1 MKQAKKRSPWSWI
14 PTLYFA
20 QGLPYVAVN
29 VITVIMY
36 KRLGIS
42 NTDIALYTGWLYL
55 PWVIKPFWSPF
66 VDILKTKRWWTIL
79 MQWIIG
85 FGLAGIAFAI
95 PTPFFFQLTLAI
107 FWLVGFASAT
117 HDIAS
122 DGYYMLALDE
132 HQQAAYVGIRSTFYR
147 VATIFG
153 QGLLVIIAG
162 IIESNTGLEP
172 QFVNVTADPA
182 KQVAA
187 AEKDTHAIPEVI
199 LVSDEQKNTQ
209 QFVYSTND
217 LTIPTEVP
225 EFVTVDSC
233 GITTQMK
240 FADFSAFVIDSI
252 SKLNVQN
259 GFTLITEKKEEAEK
273 GKKEEAKDENKK
285 SGFEQWIKNTFGEER
300 AEVKSLGNNFAIVG
314 VTLSQAP
321 KDGEEIVL
329 IVNYK
334 AGDKSIVLKED
345 DKLSTRFTFNKDN
358 WNKVAYMYFEVDK
371 NLKAKSTA
379 EFEGTSGNIPLAWS
393 IVFGFL
399 SIFFLA
405 VALYHSF
412 ILPKPTSD
420 KSISEG
426 GKASPKEIVN
436 GFLTTFKTFFQKK
449 QVWVAMCFML
459 LYRLPEAQLIK
470 IINPFFLDPVDKG
483 GLGLTTGQ
491 VGIVYGTIGIIALT
505 LGGIIGGICASRG
518 GLRKW
523 LWPMALS
530 ISLNSIV
537 YIVLSAIQ
545 PDPNSLGGMV
555 TICSGMFIDQF
566 GYGFGFT
573 AFMLYM
579 MYFADGPYKTSH
591 YAICTAFMA
600 LGMMLP
606 GMWSGWLQELIG
618 YNHFFI
624 WTLICCVATWFVT
637 SLIKVNPNYGKKTT
651 NEEKVDAEDVTED
664 QEY

>member
-1 MKQAKKRSPWSWI
+1 MNKTTKRNPWAWI

-66 VDILKTKRWWTIL
+66 IDIIKTKRWWTLL

-85 FGLAGIAFAI
+85 FGLAAVAFSI

-107 FWLVGFASAT
+107 FWLVGFSSAT

-122 DGYYMLALDE
+122 DGYYMIALEE
-132 HQQAAYVGIRSTFYR
+132 HEQAAYVGIRSTFYR
-147 VATIFG
+147 VATIVG

-162 IIESNTGLEP
+162 AIESSTGLEP
-172 QFVNVTADPA
+172 ANLKVEADPA
-182 KQVAA
+182 IEVRSESPSYGIPVF
-187 AEKDTHAIPEVI
+187 AELTEDQTATEQFIYTSESLSVGTKAPTALTVKDGDNTREIQFAEYSKMMMDSVRI
-199 LVSDEQKNTQ
+199 LNET
-209 QFVYSTND
+209 
-217 LTIPTEVP
+217 
-225 EFVTVDSC
+225 
-233 GITTQMK
+233 
-240 FADFSAFVIDSI
+240 
-252 SKLNVQN
+252 N
-259 GFTLITEKKEEAEK
+259 GFVAVEKKET
-273 GKKEEAKDENKK
+273 KKEDVVKESPGKNA
-285 SGFEQWIKNTFGEER
+285 FERWISSTFGEDR
-300 AEVKSLGNNFAIVG
+300 KEVQTTGNNFAIVG
-314 VTLSQAP
+314 VRLTKQPAA
-321 KDGEEIVL
+321 GEERVL
-329 IVNYK
+329 IVTYK
-334 AGDKSIVLKED
+334 SGDQSIKLEQN
-345 DKLSTRFTFNKDN
+345 KLSTRFVFNDRN
-358 WNKVAYMYFEVDK
+358 WDKTAYLFFEVDNK
-371 NLKAKSTA
+371 LASKATA
-379 EFEGTSGNIPLAWS
+379 DFQGTSGNIPLAWM
-393 IVFGFL
+393 IVFIVL
-399 SIFFLA
+399 SVFFLGA
-405 VALYHSF
+405 AMYHSWV
-412 ILPKPTSD
+412 LPRPAND
-420 KSISEG
+420 KSINSGE
-426 GKASPKEIVN
+426 KATAKEIVR
-436 GFLTTFKTFFQKK
+436 GFLDTFKTFFQKK
-449 QVWVAMCFML
+449 QIWVAMAFML

-505 LGGIIGGICASRG
+505 IGGIIGGLCASRG
-518 GLRKW
+518 GLKKW

-530 ISLNSIV
+530 ISLNSVV
-537 YIVLSAIQ
+537 YIILSAIQ
-545 PDPNSLGGMV
+545 PDPSTVGGMV
-555 TICSGMFIDQF
+555 TICGGMFIDQF

-624 WTLICCVATWFVT
+624 WTLVCCFATWSVT
-637 SLIKVNPNYGKKTT
+637 AMIKVDPSYGKKD
-651 NEEKVDAEDVTED
+651 KKK
-664 QEY
+664 

>member
-1 MKQAKKRSPWSWI
+1 MNKTTKRNPWAWI

-29 VITVIMY
+29 VLTVILY

-66 VDILKTKRWWTIL
+66 VDIIKTKRWWTVL

-85 FGLAGIAFAI
+85 FGLAAVAFSI

-122 DGYYMLALDE
+122 DGFYMIALEE

-147 VATIFG
+147 VATIIG
-153 QGLLVIIAG
+153 QGVLVIIAG
-162 IIESNTGLEP
+162 VIESNTGLDPANITVQANPTIQTTEYCIP
-172 QFVNVTADPA
+172 APIHPTAEQQAKEQFIFSTSQLTMGTKAPDSITTTIDGVTA
-182 KQVAA
+182 
-187 AEKDTHAIPEVI
+187 
-199 LVSDEQKNTQ
+199 
-209 QFVYSTND
+209 
-217 LTIPTEVP
+217 TIP
-225 EFVTVDSC
+225 
-233 GITTQMK
+233 
-240 FADFSAFVIDSI
+240 FARFSSAMLDSI
-252 SKLNVQN
+252 GKLNISN
-259 GFTLITEKKEEAEK
+259 GFVAQEKPAEAGESVVAPKENSALEM
-273 GKKEEAKDENKK
+273 
-285 SGFEQWIKNTFGEER
+285 WIKGTFGEER
-300 AEVKSLGNNFAIVG
+300 QEIKAANNNFAIIG
-314 VTLSQAP
+314 VTLTKAP
-321 KDGEEIVL
+321 EPGEDRIL
-329 IVNYK
+329 IVTYRS
-334 AGDKSIVLKED
+334 GDQSI
-345 DKLSTRFTFNKDN
+345 KLEQNKISTRFVFNKDN
-358 WNKVAYMYFEVDK
+358 WNKTAYLYFEADNK
-371 NLKAKSTA
+371 LATTTTA
-379 EFEGTSGNIPLAWS
+379 DFQGTSGNIPLAWT
-393 IVFGFL
+393 IVFIVL
-399 SIFFLA
+399 SVFFLLA
-405 VALYHSF
+405 ALYHGY
-412 ILPKPTSD
+412 ILPKPAAD
-420 KSISEG
+420 KHIGSE
-426 GKASPKEIVN
+426 KATAKDIIK
-436 GFLTTFKTFFQKK
+436 GFSNTFVTFFKKK
-449 QVWVAMCFML
+449 QIWIAMAFML

-470 IINPFFLDPVDKG
+470 IINPFFLDPIDKG

-491 VGIVYGTIGIIALT
+491 VGLVYGTIGIIALT
-505 LGGIIGGICASRG
+505 IGGIIGGICASRG

-537 YIVLSAIQ
+537 YILLSAFQ
-545 PDPNSLGGMV
+545 PDPSTIGGMV
-555 TICSGMFIDQF
+555 AICAGMFVDQF

-618 YNHFFI
+618 YNHFFV
-624 WTLICCVATWFVT
+624 WTLICCVATWLVT
-637 SLIKVNPNYGKKTT
+637 SLIKVDPSYGRKQTVAEQID
-651 NEEKVDAEDVTED
+651 EENITED
-664 QEY
+664 QEL

>member
-1 MKQAKKRSPWSWI
+1 MNNTKKRNPWAWI

-66 VDILKTKRWWTIL
+66 VDILKTKRWWTVL

-122 DGYYMLALDE
+122 DGYYMLALEE

-162 IIESNTGLEP
+162 VIESNTGLDP
-172 QFVNVTADPA
+172 QSLNVTADPA
-182 KQVAA
+182 KELTADA
-187 AEKDTHAIPEVI
+187 SSYHSIPTVI
-199 LVSDEQKNTQ
+199 EVSDDLKNAQ
-209 QFVYSTND
+209 QFVYSTKD
-217 LTIPTEVP
+217 LTIATEVP
-225 EFVTVDSC
+225 EFVTIDSC
-233 GITTQMK
+233 GVAKEIK
-240 FADFSAFVIDSI
+240 FADYSKLVIDSI
-252 SKLNVQN
+252 SALNVKN
-259 GFTLITEKKEEAEK
+259 GFTLAEAGQKKA
-273 GKKEEAKDENKK
+273 ENKK
-285 SGFEQWIKNTFGEER
+285 DKNAFELWIKNTFGEER
-300 AEVKSLGNNFAIVG
+300 AEIKSVSNNFAVVG
-314 VTLSQAP
+314 VTLSQEP
-321 KDGEEIVL
+321 KDVDEIVL

-334 AGDKSIVLKED
+334 AGDKSIVLKEN
-345 DKLSTRFTFNKDN
+345 DKLSSRLTFNKNN
-358 WNKVAYMYFEVDK
+358 WNKVAYLYFEVDK

-405 VALYHSF
+405 VAMYHSF
-412 ILPKPTSD
+412 ILPHPASD
-420 KSISEG
+420 KSISND

-449 QVWVAMCFML
+449 QVWIAMCFML

-505 LGGIIGGICASRG
+505 LGGIIGGLCASRG

-537 YIVLSAIQ
+537 YIILSAIQ
-545 PDPNSLGGMV
+545 PDPNSIGGMV
-555 TICSGMFIDQF
+555 TICGGMFIDQF

-637 SLIKVNPNYGKKTT
+637 SLIKVNPSYGKKATT
-651 NEEKVDAEDVTED
+651 EEKVEAESVTED